1 MKDSE
6 KRENLTI
13 GVVGLGL
20 IGGSMAKAYKQ
31 AGHVV
36 YGYDASETVTKFA
49 ILSGTLDGA
58 LAREEYARC
67 DLLFVATYP
76 EAAARFLQENAPYF
90 SKHGIVMD
98 LCGTKEMVCRAGF
111 AAAREHG
118 FTFVGGHP
126 MAGTHNSG
134 FKYARADMFRGAPMV
149 IVPPVYD
156 DIVLLD
162 RVKHLL
168 APAGFASLSVTTGAA
183 HDRMIAFTSQLAH
196 IVSSAYIKS
205 PTAAEHKG
213 FSAGSYRDMTRV
225 AWLNPDM
232 WTELF
237 LENRDNLLRELD
249 AVIAHLGEYR
259 AAIAQND
266 APTLRRLLDE
276 GRLRK
281 EEVDGK
287 GANVP
292 DPN

>member
-31 AGHVV
+31 AGHAV

-111 AAAREHG
+111 AAARSTG
-118 FTFVGGHP
+118 SRLW
-126 MAGTHNSG
+126 AGTRWR
-134 FKYARADMFRGAPMV
+134 ARTIPASNTRGR
-149 IVPPVYD
+149 IC
-156 DIVLLD
+156 
-162 RVKHLL
+162 
-168 APAGFASLSVTTGAA
+168 SAA
-183 HDRMIAFTSQLAH
+183 R
-196 IVSSAYIKS
+196 
-205 PTAAEHKG
+205 P
-213 FSAGSYRDMTRV
+213 
-225 AWLNPDM
+225 W
-232 WTELF
+232 
-237 LENRDNLLRELD
+237 
-249 AVIAHLGEYR
+249 
-259 AAIAQND
+259 
-266 APTLRRLLDE
+266 
-276 GRLRK
+276 
-281 EEVDGK
+281 
-287 GANVP
+287 
-292 DPN
+292 

>member
-31 AGHVV
+31 AGHAV

-111 AAAREHG
+111 AAARVHVCG
-118 FTFVGGHP
+118 RAPDGGHAQFRLQIR
-126 MAGTHNSG
+126 AGG
-134 FKYARADMFRGAPMV
+134 YVPRRAHGD
-149 IVPPVYD
+149 
-156 DIVLLD
+156 
-162 RVKHLL
+162 
-168 APAGFASLSVTTGAA
+168 
-183 HDRMIAFTSQLAH
+183 
-196 IVSSAYIKS
+196 
-205 PTAAEHKG
+205 
-213 FSAGSYRDMTRV
+213 
-225 AWLNPDM
+225 
-232 WTELF
+232 
-237 LENRDNLLRELD
+237 
-249 AVIAHLGEYR
+249 R
-259 AAIAQND
+259 AAGV
-266 APTLRRLLDE
+266 R
-276 GRLRK
+276 
-281 EEVDGK
+281 
-287 GANVP
+287 
-292 DPN
+292 